1 MLLIRKCKNWLIP
14 TETISKIIFVDCN
27 FNYGVF
33 HLGQPL
39 KHHCAIPI
47 CDLNWLQE
55 FMTSSKLTLAQACYI
70 LRRTLFPF
78 QHNPW
83 AWVKGRG
90 ETTVEVL
97 RSILVTYVFRME
109 VKKLKDMPEDPADF
123 TCNLY
128 QPELDDEGLE
138 FVHHREDHS
147 HLLKRIISCLREGLI
162 PGVDTR
168 YLRDALHDPSTGMTY
183 ESLTGKNKQSV
194 PDCERIICSG
204 VIAFLERKVMPV
216 STTQKPSTKQIKQ
229 LAFS

>member
-1 MLLIRKCKNWLIP
+1 
-14 TETISKIIFVDCN
+14 
-27 FNYGVF
+27 
-33 HLGQPL
+33 
-39 KHHCAIPI
+39 
-47 CDLNWLQE
+47 
-55 FMTSSKLTLAQACYI
+55 
-70 LRRTLFPF
+70 
-78 QHNPW
+78 
-83 AWVKGRG
+83 
-90 ETTVEVL
+90 
-97 RSILVTYVFRME
+97 ME

-147 HLLKRIISCLREGLI
+147 HLLKCIISCLREGLI

-168 YLRDALHDPSTGMTY
+168 YLRDALHDPSTGLTY